1 MSKTATSIRA
11 KEYRRFFMSDP
22 YDGQSTNKDV
32 PGVSGENT
40 VDGGVGVRGQSKS
53 AGVVGVGETWHGVT
67 GLSSSTSGGAGV
79 FGASDVGPGIIG
91 ESKVW
96 HAVYGKS
103 DSTVGGTGVT
113 GEHTGSGAGT
123 AGRSN
128 TGIGVYGE
136 SKTYEGVRGVS
147 HSRDHGGVVGTND
160 GGGTAVFGTS
170 TSGAGVSGKGNPAG
184 FFEGNLTVTGDVLV
198 QGTALSS
205 LIQRIKQLE
214 AQVAA
219 LMQHTG
225 GSGPIGGSGPTGGLD
240 PVIQATLTP
249 GVSGE
254 VLTVSGRGFMPLESV
269 EVNVQVKVNG
279 APTQGNGQN
288 VSADSQGAIVHTQ
301 TVQCGAGQITT
312 FEVRATGNSSHK
324 TSNLAGASC

>member
-1 MSKTATSIRA
+1 
-11 KEYRRFFMSDP
+11 MSDP

-32 PGVSGENT
+32 PGVSGGNT
-40 VDGGVGVRGQSKS
+40 ADGGVGVRGQSKS
-53 AGVVGVGETWHGVT
+53 AGIVGIGETWHGVT
-67 GLSSSTSGGAGV
+67 GLSTSTSGGAGV

-184 FFEGNLTVTGDVLV
+184 FFDGNVVITGDLNVHGVPLGPQQIGDLGQQVTSLRQQVTSLQQQVTGLQQQVTSLQQLVNSVRSQEIADV
-198 QGTALSS
+198 Q
-205 LIQRIKQLE
+205 
-214 AQVAA
+214 
-219 LMQHTG
+219 
-225 GSGPIGGSGPTGGLD
+225 
-240 PVIQATLTP
+240 TLR
-249 GVSGE
+249 GE
-254 VLTVSGRGFMPLESV
+254 VVNLSV
-269 EVNVQVKVNG
+269 RI
-279 APTQGNGQN
+279 A
-288 VSADSQGAIVHTQ
+288 
-301 TVQCGAGQITT
+301 
-312 FEVRATGNSSHK
+312 
-324 TSNLAGASC
+324 NLGG